1 MSSSLGAPRKT
12 AVWIWSAAL
21 LLSAGLHVGLLR
33 LNPNLF
39 LGSGD
44 FLRTPA
50 RQERHQ
56 MRVEKSSAERMKQ
69 ELPKL
74 LDRFEPVDPLQSAS
88 ESPIDLP
95 DPASALLDQA
105 LTALPEPE
113 RFHPSAPIPEETPL
127 LSAAESDWQPR
138 QEVLTVTE
146 ARVKETLEVLPRQL
160 RDVETDRPGAPDI
173 SLPGI
178 APDIGGLTE
187 TVSVRY
193 QALDRRI
200 PGKGML
206 GLPEFSPNGPVAG
219 TALTRPGDL
228 PDLAMPVLES
238 PTEITNLDAVES
250 LLRLETRIYDDPEN
264 PDARYFKIQLLP
276 KGLDA
281 LPVLP
286 RDVVY
291 LVDCSASMTER
302 KLRLAVDGINA
313 SLETLSEADRVNVL
327 AFRDAV
333 EQFSSEG
340 VPATVFG
347 KAKARTFLSSLHA
360 RGQTDV
366 YASLHALQQLPRTEK
381 RPMLALLVTDG
392 VPTQGLTDSSEIIDQ
407 FSRANQGEI
416 SVFGLGAGGR
426 VNRLLLDFLSFR
438 NRGASLV
445 APQAAGLTDA
455 VLQSAKEVRRPVL
468 MNLSYQFSGVTE
480 PEIYPRHLSHLY
492 LDRPL
497 ILIGRIPKSQKEIAF
512 QIVGS
517 SAKGDHDL
525 LFTLNL
531 DEAADGGAS
540 LRQEWAWQALL
551 EKLSSSIGSPG
562 TAAQADV
569 QQLIENYNL
578 VIPEAYQPQPAPRP

>member
-56 MRVEKSSAERMKQ
+56 MRVEKSSAERMKR

-105 LTALPEPE
+105 LTALPDPE

-178 APDIGGLTE
+178 APDIGGLAE
-187 TVSVRY
+187 MLPVRY
-193 QALDRRI
+193 QALDRSI

-302 KLRLAVDGINA
+302 KLRLAVDGINS
-313 SLETLSEADRVNVL
+313 SLETLSEADRVTVL

-416 SVFGLGAGGR
+416 SV
-426 VNRLLLDFLSFR
+426 S
-438 NRGASLV
+438 SLV